1 MKNKI
6 VILIAFFF
14 FIISNVT
21 GQVFESDPHRGF
33 YVDKFCTRQGN
44 TVISALSILGNQAKE
59 DSLLR
64 FAQKYHFTYIVLYDL
79 GRIFGNTTLENQLC
93 SFMARAKNNYCITQ
107 IGAVVGGDPCALFD
121 CTNLAPPQLPQSIS
135 PLLPSRIQ
143 SLASANLPST
153 DPNYWLSENIKLA
166 LHAFVFGGG
175 CQPAQGIPAFDV
187 FSIESEFWGVG
198 TAAQNLAAYNQFLI
212 YLDDLAQIR
221 NSFNPS
227 AIIEVYLA
235 AYTNSTVQGKT
246 IDQIT
251 DDIESIPT
259 PYATKRADR
268 ILMTYY
274 KPYLDSTI
282 QNGVTDNYWIY
293 SNSGSHNTIPNVGD
307 ATYDRQ
313 TSFRR
318 STTSPQTDFHPLFSA
333 ESIYNAG
340 ESNFQGAWLNK
351 RRRNNIFIAEKK
363 YYDQWRTDGTI
374 NHSSTDDN
382 AITPGGVMWFA
393 SSFLAGQFSA
403 PTISLPV
410 IKLFVSNS
418 PVATT
423 GTSTAVNFAYIGP
436 IEKDIQYEFT
446 ILDKETCTPITTT
459 GLPASGTTGN
469 YIPENVVASSNPPYS
484 TTISLPSITL
494 QTGTYIARI
503 KLVYDNCPEPTY
515 YEEEVKVV
523 NSPTIVSLE
532 PTTQCEG
539 NQVTLLSSTNSSSA
553 ITWYKVGNSSP
564 ITPTPTRIAKN
575 YELVVTESGTY
586 YACIG
591 SCSGTGLN
599 GKTNF
604 IDVELTPIEPPIVT
618 TTGCGLNGNVQFDM
632 PAGATNYIWQNNNVT
647 SFIISPPVSTR
658 TIYKYAYVKN
668 GCFKSGSLSFN
679 SDLFNTSVASP
690 TISTSP
696 TSLTCGSQVNISAS
710 CPTCGNYTNRQY
722 AWSNKLGSDASIE
735 FNPINDNQQIKIWHR
750 ASNGCRTMSSLS
762 VGITNTIQTSFI
774 SNINNACGNGNS
786 ITLSSIPS
794 FTPSTI
800 SWSGPASYSSPQQ
813 NPPTI
818 INSSASNTGIYI
830 VSASD
835 GSCTAERVLNVTGIS
850 IPFTVPIEISN
861 NYCNATAILSAGCAT
876 NYSSYSWSDGQTL
889 NPIAVPASGTY
900 IVTVT
905 DANGCTSSS
914 SINVTIPGLPTVTI
928 SGNPSLPVCF
938 GTTLNLTTAGL
949 NGTSPYSYDWTG
961 PNSFAS
967 TSVVISLAINST
979 SGGDYLVTV
988 TDYNGCTS
996 STSTTVVVDGP
1007 FSASTTSTPST
1018 CLTSADGTAT
1028 VSNPSGG
1035 LQPYTY
1041 HWHFNNST
1049 SNSISG
1055 LLPGNYLVDVI
1066 DNVPCTTT
1074 VTVNVPFTNPAIVAN
1089 AGADQIICANSSI
1102 ILSGNIPTFGN
1113 GTWSIISG
1121 AGGNIAQPTNPSSS
1135 FSGVNGTAY
1144 TLRWTVSGSPCPSA
1158 SDNVQIIIRPVI
1170 TPSVSISQTVG
1181 TNPMCAGAS
1190 ATFTATPTNGG
1201 TLPSFQWK
1209 INAGNVGTNSPIFTT
1224 TLLTNGQ
1231 TVTCVMT
1238 SNATCVSTTP
1248 VPSNSITITVT
1259 PFILLDLFM
1268 KDNTIPPSSVE
1279 DDGTEPSP
1287 FTLIMANS
1295 QDIWVTVGNNPW
1307 VGAQNADFDQNPNH
1321 VWVTVRNRGCVDY
1334 TSGAQLHIYWAK
1346 ASTALDWDSYWTA
1359 DPVTGICHQTP
1370 ASNGL
1375 TCGSSADCLGEEIT
1389 DPVNGI
1395 PIPPIAAKSSTGLNP
1410 ISTLWTVP
1418 NSNGFQSCM
1427 PLAYEHFCLVAR
1439 IVYPTQD
1446 PMTFPEGS
1454 NIWSNTWQNN
1464 NIIWRNITIVST
1476 IPGIQSGG
1484 NECIGDKPVGG
1495 VISVG
1500 NPFEDADVY
1509 QLDFKVDDNYTGLPI
1524 FEQAEI
1530 KVTLD
1535 EKTWD
1540 IWAAGGFQSDNF
1552 SIKRED
1558 CRQLV
1563 VTGSPATLKNLA
1575 YDRNDLSLIA
1585 LSFNFLTD
1593 KVDQTP
1599 NFLYHVIQVR
1609 NENNDEIIGSETYQI
1624 GKPSRYLF
1632 GADGGGDKTI
1642 SYTENIQLSAS
1653 VIGEPAFY
1661 NWYDEEGNMI
1671 YTGENFTVSPE
1682 FTKKYKLEVIAQSDG
1697 FTSYDSVI
1705 VHVKEYEIINLSP
1718 NPASSQLTV
1727 EYEARK
1733 ANSAYFT
1740 IVQPYTTTINNYII
1754 NPTLTT
1760 TTLNLSGYTPGNYF
1774 IRLICDGQIRDEK
1787 TLIIIQ

>member
-1 MKNKI
+1 MKRISSTII
-6 VILIAFFF
+6 VLLLSIYFFPSYAQLTHTGRGMYVNGF
-14 FIISNVT
+14 FSTAINGSGQSIIN
-21 GQVFESDPHRGF
+21 
-33 YVDKFCTRQGN
+33 
-44 TVISALSILGNQAKE
+44 SATSILGVTTKENELLQFAKDHHITYLTLLGTHNIFGNATWE
-59 DSLLR
+59 SLLCSFIDKAKNTYCVELIGVSNSCADAFNDVTLFSGLPQTPNYPLPQSMQSHPLSFVQQTHNPGTFMFARAESGKLFLRASDFNSVCTNKIDVFVTEYEWWNGVGHADNCTEETGVIVEDKWIR
-64 FAQKYHFTYIVLYDL
+64 FQFYTNDLNIIRDDYNDANSHTVFTEAYIGFLDNEEIPLEQNSSVVAAFIDGQYTDAYGNPNIRRYDRINPHYYYRDADVYNDFNSTGYYVTRFVELCKNPTNNLTNVHPIFSTEYYAWSGGTSNYLGYWFTSNIDNNYFTAEKIWYDDWLADNDPDVKHPTRGNVVTPGGAQWFTSGQMINHVDRPLLFTATNNPICIQTGGTGQFDFNYLGPIEDGLSYKFYITDAGTSNIRCGNTNSKIWDPYNIITNSGIDLNSALGSCALPEGDYDAQLELTYSTGCTYIVP
-79 GRIFGNTTLENQLC
+79 
-93 SFMARAKNNYCITQ
+93 
-107 IGAVVGGDPCALFD
+107 VVP
-121 CTNLAPPQLPQSIS
+121 IS
-135 PLLPSRIQ
+135 
-143 SLASANLPST
+143 
-153 DPNYWLSENIKLA
+153 
-166 LHAFVFGGG
+166 
-175 CQPAQGIPAFDV
+175 
-187 FSIESEFWGVG
+187 
-198 TAAQNLAAYNQFLI
+198 
-212 YLDDLAQIR
+212 
-221 NSFNPS
+221 
-227 AIIEVYLA
+227 
-235 AYTNSTVQGKT
+235 
-246 IDQIT
+246 
-251 DDIESIPT
+251 
-259 PYATKRADR
+259 
-268 ILMTYY
+268 
-274 KPYLDSTI
+274 
-282 QNGVTDNYWIY
+282 
-293 SNSGSHNTIPNVGD
+293 
-307 ATYDRQ
+307 
-313 TSFRR
+313 
-318 STTSPQTDFHPLFSA
+318 
-333 ESIYNAG
+333 
-340 ESNFQGAWLNK
+340 
-351 RRRNNIFIAEKK
+351 
-363 YYDQWRTDGTI
+363 
-374 NHSSTDDN
+374 
-382 AITPGGVMWFA
+382 
-393 SSFLAGQFSA
+393 
-403 PTISLPV
+403 
-410 IKLFVSNS
+410 
-418 PVATT
+418 
-423 GTSTAVNFAYIGP
+423 
-436 IEKDIQYEFT
+436 
-446 ILDKETCTPITTT
+446 ITTT
-459 GLPASGTTGN
+459 PHIVALTPIVNCLGNPIFLQASSSGSGTTN
-469 YIPENVVASSNPPYS
+469 YQWRIGTTNSGTNSPFFSPVNPSLPTAGTFNVSCIITSSIPNCSANPSNVITVVVADYPNASISSINH
-484 TTISLPSITL
+484 TQCSITL
-494 QTGTYIARI
+494 GASPAGMSYLWHDNSTSGSFSTSSSG
-503 KLVYDNCPEPTY
+503 VYSVMVTEPTAGCSATADFTY
-515 YEEEVKVV
+515 QKPRLNLNPTL
-523 NSPTIVSLE
+523 NSCFNASTGEIPVD
-532 PTTQCEG
+532 
-539 NQVTLLSSTNSSSA
+539 LL
-553 ITWYKVGNSSP
+553 YG
-564 ITPTPTRIAKN
+564 TPA
-575 YELVVTESGTY
+575 
-586 YACIG
+586 
-591 SCSGTGLN
+591 
-599 GKTNF
+599 
-604 IDVELTPIEPPIVT
+604 
-618 TTGCGLNGNVQFDM
+618 
-632 PAGATNYIWQNNNVT
+632 
-647 SFIISPPVSTR
+647 
-658 TIYKYAYVKN
+658 
-668 GCFKSGSLSFN
+668 
-679 SDLFNTSVASP
+679 
-690 TISTSP
+690 
-696 TSLTCGSQVNISAS
+696 
-710 CPTCGNYTNRQY
+710 
-722 AWSNKLGSDASIE
+722 
-735 FNPINDNQQIKIWHR
+735 
-750 ASNGCRTMSSLS
+750 
-762 VGITNTIQTSFI
+762 
-774 SNINNACGNGNS
+774 
-786 ITLSSIPS
+786 
-794 FTPSTI
+794 FTPYSL
-800 SWSGPASYSSPQQ
+800 SWSGP
-813 NPPTI
+813 T
-818 INSSASNTGIYI
+818 TGSI
-830 VSASD
+830 
-835 GSCTAERVLNVTGIS
+835 GGLTATTHN
-850 IPFTVPIEISN
+850 ISN
-861 NYCNATAILSAGCAT
+861 LSAG
-876 NYSSYSWSDGQTL
+876 S
-889 NPIAVPASGTY
+889 Y

-905 DANGCTSSS
+905 DADGCTR
-914 SINVTIPGLPTVTI
+914 
-928 SGNPSLPVCF
+928 
-938 GTTLNLTTAGL
+938 TA
-949 NGTSPYSYDWTG
+949 
-961 PNSFAS
+961 
-967 TSVVISLAINST
+967 
-979 SGGDYLVTV
+979 
-988 TDYNGCTS
+988 
-996 STSTTVVVDGP
+996 STTVASNSQITANSS
-1007 FSASTTSTPST
+1007 FTAATCQNSANGS
-1018 CLTSADGTAT
+1018 AT
-1028 VSNPSGG
+1028 VSNPAGG
-1035 LQPYTY
+1035 LPPYNY
-1041 HWHFNNST
+1041 RWHFNNST

-1074 VTVNVPFTNPAIVAN
+1074 VTVNVPFTNPALVAN
-1089 AGADQIICANSSI
+1089 AGIDQIICANSST

-1113 GTWSIISG
+1113 GTWTIISG

-1144 TLRWTVSGSPCPSA
+1144 TLRWTITGSPCPSA

-1170 TPSVSISQTVG
+1170 TPSVSITQTVG

-1209 INAGNVGTNSPIFTT
+1209 INGGNVGTNSPIFTT

-1268 KDNTIPPSSVE
+1268 KDNTIPSSSVE